1 MGSELL
7 SSGERAFI
15 VEGAAANV
23 RSDGRSRLDYR
34 EFSLQTSVIPKV
46 GVSRPIQLARLYGV
60 ERPDAKWSSVRGV
73 AQANGSARLRLFDS
87 PCDVTASPS
96 SPSHR
101 CVCAR
106 ARARGNLQQ
115 NAFHHTR

>member
-46 GVSRPIQLARLYGV
+46 AIAPSTSAGVNGRLQMP
-60 ERPDAKWSSVRGV
+60 RRK
-73 AQANGSARLRLFDS
+73 
-87 PCDVTASPS
+87 
-96 SPSHR
+96 
-101 CVCAR
+101 
-106 ARARGNLQQ
+106 
-115 NAFHHTR
+115 

>member
-46 GVSRPIQLARLYGV
+46 GVSSSIQLARLYGV
-60 ERPDAKWSSVRGV
+60 ERPAKWSSVRGV

-101 CVCAR
+101 CVFAR
-106 ARARGNLQQ
+106 ARARQ
-115 NAFHHTR
+115 